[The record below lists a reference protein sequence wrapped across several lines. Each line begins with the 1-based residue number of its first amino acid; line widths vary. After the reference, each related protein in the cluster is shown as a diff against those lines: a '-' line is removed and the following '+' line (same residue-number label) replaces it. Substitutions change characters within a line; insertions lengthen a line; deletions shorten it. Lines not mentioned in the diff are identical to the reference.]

1 MFLNYVKLVKGF
13 LRLRGRAANTVLFKH
28 IWLGRRLSLSP
39 SRPSD
44 AEFKEVLLTARVPA
58 TLCFTR
64 LEMRA
69 VVSGRSP
76 LPLEAGLA
84 DTSSRHVVA
93 VAVKTRAAQE
103 AAAVPKR
110 PVGAGR
116 LAPGETERRQ

>member
-1 MFLNYVKLVKGF
+1 MLQTQFCLNIFG
-13 LRLRGRAANTVLFKH
+13 
-28 IWLGRRLSLSP
+28 LGVAYLSLP
-39 SRPSD
+39 PARLT
-44 AEFKEVLLTARVPA
+44 EFKEVLLTARVPA

-69 VVSGRSP
+69 VVGGRSP

-116 LAPGETERRQ
+116 LAPGETERRQEVKLGIVTTHIHFLI

>member
-1 MFLNYVKLVKGF
+1 MSDCEAVLQTQFCLNIFG
-13 LRLRGRAANTVLFKH
+13 
-28 IWLGRRLSLSP
+28 LGVAYLSP

-64 LEMRA
+64 FEMRA

-76 LPLEAGLA
+76 LPQEAGLA

-93 VAVKTRAAQE
+93 AAVKTRAAQE
-103 AAAVPKR
+103 AAAVPER